1 MRKWIAVVAVLVAA
15 GAAALWWSAAQGEDS
30 PRAAVLHTEATTGH
44 YAPIATRA
52 LDPEPLT
59 VGEIFPG
66 DTVTSGGVTL
76 DRKGTEALTD
86 CAEAVW
92 GSAQSAVAGC
102 TQALRAHYATPD
114 GRISG
119 QFLIFNL
126 ADSTAADRLVTA
138 LKDGGFVRPAPG
150 TPEAFDGSRSWAYA
164 RALGHYAT
172 VSWVAP
178 VGAAAH
184 VDLTYPQLAVD
195 GLTLVIQKRLI

>member
-15 GAAALWWSAAQGEDS
+15 GAAAFWWWPAGGPAD
-30 PRAAVLHTEATTGH
+30 PRAATFRGAPSSGH
-44 YAPIATRA
+44 YAPIATRE

-59 VGEIFPG
+59 VAEIFPAEEIA
-66 DTVTSGGVTL
+66 SGGTTMAS
-76 DRKGTEALTD
+76 KGTEALAD

-92 GSAQSAVAGC
+92 GGAQAAVAGC
-102 TQALRAHYATPD
+102 SQALRAHYLTSD
-114 GRISG
+114 GRVWG

-126 ADSTAADRLVTA
+126 ADSAAADRFVAA

-150 TPEAFDGSRSWAYA
+150 TPEGLDASRSWAQA

-178 VGAAAH
+178 VGAGAQ

-195 GLTLVIQKRLI
+195 GLSLAIQKRLV